1 LYAQNVP
8 NSVRSKE
15 QIEMQTMEKR
25 RWRLKG
31 PEMEGP
37 IARWYARV
45 RGSQTQIRAYRKQA
59 LELTADLPDGGEVLE
74 VAPGPGYLSIEMARV
89 RRFHVKALDISHTFV
104 QIASANARDAGVDV
118 DFRQGD
124 AARMP
129 FESESFDLI
138 VCQAAF
144 KNFTLPQTALAEM
157 HRVLRTGG
165 TAVIQDMS
173 RDATHADIGAEVK
186 GMELG
191 RLSSF
196 MTKATLE
203 RLRNRAYSPAQFER
217 LVKESPFQS
226 WEITTSG
233 IGLEVRLEKTTTSI
247 REGAKP

>member
-1 LYAQNVP
+1 
-8 NSVRSKE
+8 
-15 QIEMQTMEKR
+15 MEKR

-45 RGSQTQIRAYRKQA
+45 RGSESQVRAYRKQA
-59 LELTADLPDGGEVLE
+59 FELTAGLPDGAQVLE
-74 VAPGPGYLSIEMARV
+74 VAPGPGYLSIETARL
-89 RRFHVKALDISHTFV
+89 RRFHVTALDISRTFV
-104 QIASANARDAGVDV
+104 QIASANAWDAGVDV
-118 DFRQGD
+118 DFRHGD
-124 AARMP
+124 VARMP

-144 KNFTLPQTALAEM
+144 KNFTLPQTALAEI

-173 RDATHADIGAEVK
+173 RDATHADVEAEVK

-217 LVKESPFQS
+217 LAKESPFPS

-233 IGLEVRLEKTTTSI
+233 IGLEVRLK
-247 REGAKP
+247 K